1 MTDKAGRVV
10 EYVAH
15 IRCVATGEVRAYRD
29 VWSLS
34 PDDEWGSTWVDGFES
49 HWLEGNNSCDCNRR
63 MMFAEAGGEEAEH
76 GECGDSAYE
85 VDAFDIDGKRYV
97 IRGVELVEVAQ

>member
-1 MTDKAGRVV
+1 MTDKAGRVG

-15 IRCVATGEVRAYRD
+15 IRCVATGEVRAYHD
-29 VWSLS
+29 VWGYSF
-34 PDDEWGSTWVDGFES
+34 DGFES
-49 HWLEGNNSCDCNRR
+49 HWLTGNDSCDCNRR
-63 MMFAEAGGEEAEH
+63 VMFAEAGGEEAEH